1 MQNGVWECLLVLE
14 RMQFLFLRLVAIDI
28 MFDLIKAEE

>member
-1 MQNGVWECLLVLE
+1 MFVGFRTHTVS
-14 RMQFLFLRLVAIDI
+14 FLRLVAIGI